1 MHNNNFTLSINY
13 YKTMNR
19 QETNIVLVKTL
30 EMLIEKYPDM
40 RFGQIL
46 FNFGFIDHIYD
57 KVCDVIT
64 IKDPFGEE
72 PNETLKRVEEEI
84 NRLINA

>member
-1 MHNNNFTLSINY
+1 
-13 YKTMNR
+13 MNR

-30 EMLIEKYPDM
+30 ETLIEKYPDM

-57 KVCDVIT
+57 KICNVTT
-64 IKDPFGEE
+64 IKDPFSEE
-72 PNETLKRVEEEI
+72 PTETLKRVNKEI
-84 NRLINA
+84 DRLINA

>member
-1 MHNNNFTLSINY
+1 
-13 YKTMNR
+13 MNR

-30 EMLIEKYPDM
+30 EMLIAKYPDM

-57 KVCDVIT
+57 KICDVTT
-64 IKDPFGEE
+64 IKDPFSEE
-72 PNETLKRVEEEI
+72 PAETLKRVEEEI
-84 NRLINA
+84 DRLINA

>member
-1 MHNNNFTLSINY
+1 
-13 YKTMNR
+13 MNR
-19 QETNIVLVKTL
+19 QEINIVLLKTL
-30 EMLIEKYPDM
+30 ETLIEKYPDM

-46 FNFGFIDHIYD
+46 FNFGFIDHTYD
-57 KVCDVIT
+57 KICGVTT

-72 PNETLKRVEEEI
+72 PTETLKRVVDEI

>member
-1 MHNNNFTLSINY
+1 
-13 YKTMNR
+13 MNR

-46 FNFGFIDHIYD
+46 FNFGFIDYIHD
-57 KVCDVIT
+57 KVCDAIT
-64 IKDPFGEE
+64 IKDPFYEE
-72 PNETLKRVEEEI
+72 PTETLKRVKEEI
-84 NRLINA
+84 DRLANA

>member
-1 MHNNNFTLSINY
+1 
-13 YKTMNR
+13 MNR
-19 QETNIVLVKTL
+19 QQTNIALLKTL
-30 EMLIEKYPDM
+30 EKLIERYPDM

-57 KVCDVIT
+57 KICGVTT

-72 PNETLKRVEEEI
+72 PIETLKRVKEEI
-84 NRLINA
+84 DRLINA

>member
-1 MHNNNFTLSINY
+1 MT
-13 YKTMNR
+13 R
-19 QETNIVLVKTL
+19 QETNIALVKTL

-57 KVCDVIT
+57 KICNVTI
-64 IKDPFGEE
+64 IKDPFSEE
-72 PNETLKRVEEEI
+72 PAETLKRVKEEI
-84 NRLINA
+84 DRLINA

>member
-1 MHNNNFTLSINY
+1 
-13 YKTMNR
+13 MNR
-19 QETNIVLVKTL
+19 QETNIVLLKTL

-64 IKDPFGEE
+64 IKDPFSEE
-72 PNETLKRVEEEI
+72 PSETLKRVEEEI

>member
-1 MHNNNFTLSINY
+1 
-13 YKTMNR
+13 MNR

-46 FNFGFIDHIYD
+46 FNFGFIDHMYD
-57 KVCDVIT
+57 KIFNVTI
-64 IKDPFGEE
+64 IKDPFSEE
-72 PNETLKRVEEEI
+72 PTETLKRVKEEI
-84 NRLINA
+84 DRLINA

>member
-1 MHNNNFTLSINY
+1 
-13 YKTMNR
+13 MNR
-19 QETNIVLVKTL
+19 QQTNIVLLKTL
-30 EMLIEKYPDM
+30 EMLIEKCPDM

-57 KVCDVIT
+57 KICGVTT
-64 IKDPFGEE
+64 IKDPFSEE
-72 PNETLKRVEEEI
+72 PTETLKRVEEEI

>member
-1 MHNNNFTLSINY
+1 
-13 YKTMNR
+13 MNR
-19 QETNIVLVKTL
+19 QETNIVLLKTL

-46 FNFGFIDHIYD
+46 FNFGFIDHVYD
-57 KVCDVIT
+57 KICDVTT

-72 PNETLKRVEEEI
+72 PTETLKRVKEEI
-84 NRLINA
+84 DRLINA

>member
-1 MHNNNFTLSINY
+1 
-13 YKTMNR
+13 MNR
-19 QETNIVLVKTL
+19 QQTNIVLVKTL

-57 KVCDVIT
+57 KICGVTT
-64 IKDPFGEE
+64 IKDPFSEE
-72 PNETLKRVEEEI
+72 PSETLKRVEEEI

>member
-1 MHNNNFTLSINY
+1 M
-13 YKTMNR
+13 KR
-19 QETNIVLVKTL
+19 QQTNIVLVKTL

-57 KVCDVIT
+57 KICGATI

-72 PNETLKRVEEEI
+72 PTETLKRVKEEI
-84 NRLINA
+84 DRLINA